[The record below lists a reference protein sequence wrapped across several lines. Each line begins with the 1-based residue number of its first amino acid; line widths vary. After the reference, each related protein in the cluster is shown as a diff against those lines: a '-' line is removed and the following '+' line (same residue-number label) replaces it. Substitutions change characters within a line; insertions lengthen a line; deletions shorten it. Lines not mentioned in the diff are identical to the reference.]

1 MGVELIVGLVIVAV
15 VVIGIALGDK
25 LDKQP
30 TVDALEEKVDNNI
43 SEKKKSYGNL
53 NSKTKTKLEE
63 IGRELGIELDRRKT
77 KANMIAELEEFIK
90 TKK

>member
-1 MGVELIVGLVIVAV
+1 MGVELIVGLIVVAV

-25 LDKQP
+25 PDKQP